1 MKLIIEIND
10 NRIPFF
16 MELLRSLN
24 FISDIQEVKN
34 ENQTQLVNDLIDSF
48 NDVRLH
54 EKGEKKLKLAS
65 DMLNEL

>member
-48 NDVRLH
+48 NDVRLY